1 MQDTCS
7 HNRHSLMRHELALLV
22 LARVLLAFGLDVWDP
37 DDPSSCS
44 AVELPAHDGGP
55 WPCIED
61 GCPAPL
67 VSCEI
72 LAPYCSSVFADVFDR
87 PPAGLGDTEIATF
100 CRKTCE
106 SRAPSA
112 NASLIDPAIGL
123 QYVHG
128 LISPEEVALLVGFCD
143 SNPQRWIASLT
154 RAGEADR
161 DDAEVRPGR
170 SSESCALLFS
180 QFYVAKREL
189 VAQRQPA
196 TLPELDLTWSLTRR
210 FASLLDVDVRRIEPL
225 QLVRYATGT
234 EYQTHHDHTGWYK
247 DVDAQGA
254 GSAEKRSTTLLL
266 FLAEPETG
274 GMLSFPELDPPVHV
288 RPRAGDGVFWSNLD
302 ERGAPS
308 RLALHAGL
316 PPTSGQ
322 KIVANVWV
330 AEQPFLQMPRLP
342 PGAAGGR
349 R

>member
-1 MQDTCS
+1 
-7 HNRHSLMRHELALLV
+7 MRHELALLV